1 MGWGGW
7 RAPVWSLCVNTLL
20 AALGAQAQVLAG
32 LSGGR
37 RGPATRPAPGS
48 RGAASG
54 SPRPPQSLVFTPA
67 ARCVSTLARFPFLK
81 SAGYELRE

>member
-1 MGWGGW
+1 MGRGGW
-7 RAPVWSLCVNTLL
+7 RAPVWSPCVNTLL

-37 RGPATRPAPGS
+37 RGPAMRPAPGS

-54 SPRPPQSLVFTPA
+54 STPPTVPGLHTGRPL
-67 ARCVSTLARFPFLK
+67 RFYSCSF
-81 SAGYELRE
+81 SFSEIGRI